1 MLSSTRQC
9 RCCGGT
15 FEQLL
20 SLTCD
25 RPDICPEDVTV
36 QDNVALF
43 ATHGDVLTEDYCRIG
58 ELRFVRAVLAIPIQN
73 SSEQEFIL
81 GTWASLSQD
90 DFDDFVDMFETQ
102 DHDMTS
108 NSTAKLTAT
117 SSRPAWLSN
126 ALPIGTSGPI
136 ACMLHPRPEGEYPE
150 LHVAEPLHEL
160 AVYQNLGASLED
172 LLHILSAYGH
182 DLPSLVFDS

>member
-25 RPDICPEDVTV
+25 RPDICPEEMTV

-58 ELRFVRAVLAIPIQN
+58 EMRFVRAVLAIPIQE
-73 SSEQEFIL
+73 SGEQEFIL
-81 GTWASLSQD
+81 GTWASLGQD
-90 DFDDFVDMFETQ
+90 DFDDFVDMFEMQERDISLNTE
-102 DHDMTS
+102 
-108 NSTAKLTAT
+108 LTGT

-126 ALPIGTSGPI
+126 ALPIGNSGPI

-150 LHVAEPLHEL
+150 LHVAEPLHAL
-160 AVYQNLGASLED
+160 AIYQNLGASLED
-172 LLHILSAYGH
+172 LLQILSAYGH
-182 DLPSLVFDS
+182 DLASLVFDS